1 MSGREVAM
9 PFAAGLSIHT
19 DLSKAVQEATAPIVR
34 HFEGRTA
41 DLTFV
46 FVSHAH
52 ERNFDRLPELLHKAL
67 PSRCQLGCSAEAV
80 IAAGKE
86 IESGPSVA
94 VWSAVMPDT
103 DLVPFHLH
111 FEQTP
116 DGVVSTGMP
125 AWSDA
130 DPQRV
135 RAVIVLG
142 EPYSS
147 APVSLL
153 ERLEEELPGVP
164 VIGGMASGATSAGDN
179 RLFMQR
185 DAIQAGAVAVA
196 IRGGPAVRALVSQG
210 CRPIGAP
217 FLITHAEENVVAELG
232 GRPALERLQEV
243 YEQLSPHDRELLQ
256 EGVHL
261 GLAINEYQE
270 HFAQGD
276 FLIANVLGARRDTG
290 AIAVGNL
297 VRTGQTVQFHVR
309 DADSADDDLRTL
321 LARQRQRPAA
331 ALLFSCN
338 GRGTRLF
345 PSADHDA
352 SAVQNALGPLPLAG
366 FFASGEL
373 GPVGG
378 RNFIHGFT
386 ASVALFDEK

>member
-1 MSGREVAM
+1 M
-9 PFAAGLSIHT
+9 PFAAGLSQQA
-19 DLSKAVQEATAPIVR
+19 DLSKAIAEATAPIVR

-52 ERNFDRLPELLHKAL
+52 QRHFDRVPELLRREL
-67 PSRCQLGCSAEAV
+67 PSRCHLGCSAEAV
-80 IAAGKE
+80 IAASRE
-86 IESGPSVA
+86 VESGPAVA
-94 VWSAVMPDT
+94 VWSAVMPST

-116 DGVVSTGMP
+116 DGVVCTGMP
-125 AWSDA
+125 QWRDSDTQ
-130 DPQRV
+130 DV
-135 RAVIVLG
+135 KAVFALG

-153 ERLEEELPGVP
+153 ERLQEELPGVP
-164 VIGGMASGATSAGDN
+164 VIGGMASGAASAGDN
-179 RLFMQR
+179 RLFLQG
-185 DAIQAGAVAVA
+185 DAIVTGAIAVA

-217 FLITHAEENVVAELG
+217 FVITHAEENVVAELG

-309 DADSADDDLRTL
+309 DADSADGDLRTL
-321 LARQRQRPAA
+321 LAKQRHRPAA

-345 PSADHDA
+345 PMPNHDA
-352 SAVQNALGPLPLAG
+352 AAVQNALGPLPLAG

-373 GPVGG
+373 GPIGG

-386 ASVALFDEK
+386 ASVALFDET